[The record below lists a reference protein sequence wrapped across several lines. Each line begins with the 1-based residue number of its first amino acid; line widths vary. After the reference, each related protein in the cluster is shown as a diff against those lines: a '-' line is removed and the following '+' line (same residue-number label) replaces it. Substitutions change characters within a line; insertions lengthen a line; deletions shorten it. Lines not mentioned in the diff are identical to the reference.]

1 VSECNCKEKTRRQR
15 GSEPVIGRA
24 PPAIGIAIIVCA
36 AVLYWLT
43 DSPDEA
49 SPYLSQDTVVDRV
62 RETMRDPDAKIENV
76 VVHPLSG
83 EGQHGLS
90 FACGDATP
98 SRDIN
103 APPKRFIYYFGPNSV
118 SFIEQLRDSAL
129 IANATS
135 SCNSVPLPFDS
146 FDMSGGKM
154 RLKTSR

>member
-1 VSECNCKEKTRRQR
+1 MK
-15 GSEPVIGRA
+15 
-24 PPAIGIAIIVCA
+24 PAIAIALIVCA
-36 AVLYWLT
+36 ALLYWLA

-49 SPYLSQDTVVDRV
+49 SPYQETAISRV

-76 VVHPLSG
+76 IVHPLPG
-83 EGQHGLS
+83 EGPHGLS

-103 APPKRFIYYFGPNSV
+103 APPKRFIYYFGPDSV

-146 FDMSGGKM
+146 FDMSGDKM
-154 RLKTSR
+154 RLKTYR